1 MTTMTM
7 KATQTDLDTVYISP
21 YEIRRP
27 RGRPKIPDELKK
39 PPKTPAPKKPSSR
52 GPGRP
57 RREVPLTAE
66 EIAERRIR
74 YKENASSELKKE
86 YERLYQ
92 QCYYQRPAVK
102 QHKAEYKRK
111 KRSAEREARLSK

>member
-1 MTTMTM
+1 MTVQ
-7 KATQTDLDTVYISP
+7 ATQTDLDTVYISP

-27 RGRPKIPDELKK
+27 RGRPKIPDELKT

-57 RREVPLTAE
+57 RRDVPLTPE
-66 EIAERRIR
+66 ELAERRRR
-74 YKENASSELKKE
+74 YNDNELKQE
-86 YERLYQ
+86 YARLYQ
-92 QCYYQRPAVK
+92 QCYYQRPEVK

>member
-1 MTTMTM
+1 MTTITM
-7 KATQTDLDTVYISP
+7 EATQTDLDAVYISP

-27 RGRPKIPDELKK
+27 RGRPKLPDELKT
-39 PPKTPAPKKPSSR
+39 PPKKPEPKKPSSR

-86 YERLYQ
+86 YERFYQ
-92 QCYYQRPAVK
+92 QCYYQRPEVK
-102 QHKAEYKRK
+102 HIKPSTK
-111 KRSAEREARLSK
+111 K